1 MRVASWRAAVRRL
14 GFMAAL
20 GLAGC
25 ASAPHGPHGAAAIDT
40 SRDGPE
46 ASPPAGLEHVPDAE
60 PRVEPIRVG
69 GPNKPYEALGRSYV
83 PMNQDAPYAER
94 GLASWYGRKF
104 NGKPT
109 SSGEPYDMYAMTAA
123 HPTLPIPSYAR
134 VRNPANGREVIV
146 RVNDRGP
153 FHPGRIIDLSYTAA
167 LKLDLLRGVA
177 PVEVERITFEEIRA
191 GTWRRAPEGTRFA
204 DAANDDAA
212 PRAQAVG
219 TALPPGPRVAA
230 VVVPSAAVA
239 PVGARGDEASAS
251 MRRTMPAGEAAVTPP
266 AAGAPTS
273 ASTAPVD
280 PGVLVSAAGVA
291 APGDGVAAVS
301 SIARGFW
308 VQLGAFRDRAG
319 ALAFQREVGGTAS
332 WLAPRL
338 VVVDDAA
345 LFRLQAGPYAT
356 RDDARGAADG
366 VRAALSL
373 VPVIVERR

>member
-1 MRVASWRAAVRRL
+1 MRVAPWRVVVRRL
-14 GFMAAL
+14 GFAAAL

-25 ASAPHGPHGAAAIDT
+25 ASAPHGPRAPVAIDP
-40 SRDGPE
+40 SRDGAE
-46 ASPPAGLEHVPDAE
+46 ASPPAGLEQVPDAE
-60 PRVEPIRVG
+60 PRIEPIRVG
-69 GPNKPYEALGRSYV
+69 GPNKPYDALGRSYL
-83 PMNQDAPYAER
+83 PMTQDAAYAER

-153 FHPGRIIDLSYTAA
+153 FHAGRIIDLSYTAA

-177 PVEVERITFEEIRA
+177 PVEVERITFDEIRA
-191 GTWRRAPEGTRFA
+191 GTWRRAAEDTRLA
-204 DAANDDAA
+204 RAANGDAV
-212 PRAQAVG
+212 RQAQASS
-219 TALPPGPRVAA
+219 TAAAAGSRVAA
-230 VVVPSAAVA
+230 VVVPAAAVA
-239 PVGARGDEASAS
+239 AVGARGDEASAS
-251 MRRTMPAGEAAVTPP
+251 TQRAMPAGEAEAPP
-266 AAGAPTS
+266 RADLAGAT
-273 ASTAPVD
+273 STAPAD
-280 PGVLVSAAGVA
+280 TGTLVSMAGTSTHS
-291 APGDGVAAVS
+291 DGVAAAS
-301 SIARGFW
+301 SLARGFW

-319 ALAFQREVGGTAS
+319 ALAFQREVGGAAS

-338 VVVDDAA
+338 VVVDEIA

-373 VPVIVERR
+373 VPMIVERR